1 MFIFYKDCT
10 LSLIYTSDSNWY
22 IQKQPTEV
30 FSRNGA
36 LRNFTKF
43 TEKHL
48 CQSLF
53 FKKVASRPVTL
64 LKKRLWHK
72 CFSVNFVKF
81 LRTPFSHLLL
91 FVPLRLEGVETLKY
105 CCAVNF
111 PSEKLN
117 IVSNGHG
124 RTQKRHDFSVSVSK
138 TILQTITDLI
148 HDTIHCFRDSVL
160 VWKMHDFYCTISKI
174 FEHFYSLPSSDASD
188 CSY

>member
-1 MFIFYKDCT
+1 MT
-10 LSLIYTSDSNWY
+10 LWKGIINFSKWILPQDF
-22 IQKQPTEV
+22 QKQS
-30 FSRNGA
+30 SRGILCKKGV

-43 TEKHL
+43 TGKQL

-53 FKKVASRPVTL
+53 FNKVAGLRAATL

-160 VWKMHDFYCTISKI
+160 VCKMYDFYCTISKI

>member
-64 LKKRLWHK
+64 G
-72 CFSVNFVKF
+72 
-81 LRTPFSHLLL
+81 L

-124 RTQKRHDFSVSVSK
+124 RTQKRYDFSVSVSK